1 MEFGLKLAP
10 EGKSFFI
17 LMTQE
22 MMWWQCHQSDHMQI
36 NCTSLQTNHTSTSS
50 LVFTGRMLF
59 LMPIRQCQS
68 TEGNYKCRVY
78 GT

>member
-10 EGKSFFI
+10 EGKPFWI

-22 MMWWQCHQSDHMQI
+22 MMWWQCHQPDHMQI
-36 NCTSLQTNHTSTSS
+36 SCTSLQTNHTSTSS

-59 LMPIRQCQS
+59 LMPIRQCHS